1 MVKKAFIILSKKA
14 WEKSLGRCVLI
25 NIFTVAVAVVNH
37 QELSFLCKRGYKC
50 RTFAITLFSFK
61 IRTTLH
67 YITLLIALISL
78 WTASFSLYLKT
89 AFLFIYFFSLSLSLS
104 VAWQCTA
111 GFLSQKDRKGMN
123 KQKPKFNKSWE
134 WKGWM
139 EGRVPKVA
147 QNLKWVS
154 FSSHFLALSSLSL
167 SLSELVWLGFEWV
180 FSILKSMFFV

>member
-1 MVKKAFIILSKKA
+1 MKKVFIILSKKA

-78 WTASFSLYLKT
+78 WTASFSLYLMT
-89 AFLFIYFFSLSLSLS
+89 AFYFYFYFLSLSLSLS
-104 VAWQCTA
+104 LCSVTVY
-111 GFLSQKDRKGMN
+111 SRVSEPKG
-123 KQKPKFNKSWE
+123 QE
-134 WKGWM
+134 
-139 EGRVPKVA
+139 
-147 QNLKWVS
+147 
-154 FSSHFLALSSLSL
+154 
-167 SLSELVWLGFEWV
+167 GFEQTKAQ
-180 FSILKSMFFV
+180 IQ

>member
-1 MVKKAFIILSKKA
+1 MKKVFIILSKKA

-78 WTASFSLYLKT
+78 WTASFSLYLMT
-89 AFLFIYFFSLSLSLS
+89 AFLFLFLFFFSLSLSLCS
-104 VAWQCTA
+104 VTVY
-111 GFLSQKDRKGMN
+111 SRVSEPKG
-123 KQKPKFNKSWE
+123 QE
-134 WKGWM
+134 
-139 EGRVPKVA
+139 
-147 QNLKWVS
+147 
-154 FSSHFLALSSLSL
+154 
-167 SLSELVWLGFEWV
+167 GFEQTKAQ
-180 FSILKSMFFV
+180 IQ

>member
-1 MVKKAFIILSKKA
+1 MFIILSKKA

-78 WTASFSLYLKT
+78 WTASFSLYLMT
-89 AFLFIYFFSLSLSLS
+89 AFLFLFLFSLSLSLS
-104 VAWQCTA
+104 LCSVTVY
-111 GFLSQKDRKGMN
+111 SRVSEPKG
-123 KQKPKFNKSWE
+123 QE
-134 WKGWM
+134 
-139 EGRVPKVA
+139 
-147 QNLKWVS
+147 
-154 FSSHFLALSSLSL
+154 
-167 SLSELVWLGFEWV
+167 GFEQTKAQ
-180 FSILKSMFFV
+180 IQ

>member
-1 MVKKAFIILSKKA
+1 MKKVFIILSKKA

-78 WTASFSLYLKT
+78 WTASFSLYLMT
-89 AFLFIYFFSLSLSLS
+89 AFLFLFLFSLSLSLS
-104 VAWQCTA
+104 
-111 GFLSQKDRKGMN
+111 
-123 KQKPKFNKSWE
+123 
-134 WKGWM
+134 
-139 EGRVPKVA
+139 
-147 QNLKWVS
+147 
-154 FSSHFLALSSLSL
+154 LSL
-167 SLSELVWLGFEWV
+167 CSVTVYSRVSEPKGQEGFEQTKAQ
-180 FSILKSMFFV
+180 IQ

>member
-1 MVKKAFIILSKKA
+1 MKKVFIILSKKA

-78 WTASFSLYLKT
+78 WTASFSLYLMT
-89 AFLFIYFFSLSLSLS
+89 AFLFLFLFFFSLSLSVCS
-104 VAWQCTA
+104 VTVY
-111 GFLSQKDRKGMN
+111 SRVSEPKG
-123 KQKPKFNKSWE
+123 QE
-134 WKGWM
+134 
-139 EGRVPKVA
+139 
-147 QNLKWVS
+147 
-154 FSSHFLALSSLSL
+154 
-167 SLSELVWLGFEWV
+167 GFEQTKAQ
-180 FSILKSMFFV
+180 IQ

>member
-1 MVKKAFIILSKKA
+1 MKKVFIILSKKA

-89 AFLFIYFFSLSLSLS
+89 AFLFLFLFFFSLSLSLCS
-104 VAWQCTA
+104 VTVY
-111 GFLSQKDRKGMN
+111 SRVSEPKG
-123 KQKPKFNKSWE
+123 QE
-134 WKGWM
+134 
-139 EGRVPKVA
+139 
-147 QNLKWVS
+147 
-154 FSSHFLALSSLSL
+154 
-167 SLSELVWLGFEWV
+167 GFEQTKAQ
-180 FSILKSMFFV
+180 IQ